1 MRDLAV
7 HSPLLLCVVTVIFG
21 AASSLLP
28 VSPVEPILVGVATV
42 APSWLLLPL
51 VVLAT
56 ASHMS
61 TKTLVF
67 LGAGRVERVLSG
79 AQRVRLE
86 RARVRLA
93 GRLRLQQ
100 GTLFFSS
107 VTGVPPFYL
116 TTVLCGSLRMPLR
129 HFLVLATIGRA
140 IRFATLLFIPQLF
153 IAEPL
158 GAQSGATPPAVT
170 AAGNGPDTY
179 VLISG
184 LVGGVEGFRK
194 VAARLLGQGKR
205 VIIIDPY
212 QLSIDSSDVSFHA
225 LARRVDRL
233 LDRQGVT
240 NAHVIGHAH
249 GGGVALR
256 LAANAP
262 TRVSDLFLLDV
273 GALARNRSAVI
284 SSSLR
289 LVPLITRLPGG
300 RRFVRGRFL
309 DGLRDNSGRTAWVD
323 EATGR
328 AYADPLLDQIGEVI
342 ALAVRLAAAEEPE
355 PLGAVIA
362 RVRVPVI
369 AILGGLARPAGPSPE
384 ELHALEPLGDRVCV
398 VRLPG
403 VAHFPHEEAPDEVLR
418 YLLRSRAMVAARS
431 VGR

>member
-1 MRDLAV
+1 MRDLALQ
-7 HSPLLLCVVTVIFG
+7 SPLLLCVVTVIFG

-28 VSPVEPILVGVATV
+28 VSPVEPILVGVAIV
-42 APSWLLLPL
+42 APPWLLLPL

-79 AQRVRLE
+79 TQRVRLE

-100 GTLFFSS
+100 GTLFLSS
-107 VTGVPPFYL
+107 LTGVPPFYL
-116 TTVLCGSLRMPLR
+116 TTVICGSLRLPLR

-140 IRFATLLFIPQLF
+140 IRFAALMFIPQLF
-153 IAEPL
+153 IGVPL
-158 GAQSGATPPAVT
+158 GAQSVATPPAVT
-170 AAGNGPDTY
+170 VAGNGPDTY

-184 LVGGVEGFRK
+184 MVGGVAGFRK

-205 VIIIDPY
+205 VITIDPY
-212 QLSIDSSDVSFHA
+212 QLSIGSIEVSFDA
-225 LARRVDRL
+225 LARRVDRVL
-233 LDRQGVT
+233 GQLGVT
-240 NAHVIGHAH
+240 NAHVVGHAH

-262 TRVSDLFLLDV
+262 ARVSDLFLLDV
-273 GALARNRSAVI
+273 GALARNRGPVF

-289 LVPLITRLPGG
+289 LLPIITRLPGG
-300 RRFVRGRFL
+300 RRFIRGRL
-309 DGLRDNSGRTAWVD
+309 LAGLRDNSGRTDWVD

-328 AYADPLLDQIGEVI
+328 AYADPLLDHIGEVI

-362 RVRVPVI
+362 RVRVPVTVL
-369 AILGGLARPAGPSPE
+369 LGKIARPAGPNTE
-384 ELHALEPLGDRVCV
+384 ELRALEPLGDRVCI
-398 VRLPG
+398 VRLQG

-418 YLLRSRAMVAARS
+418 HLLRSRAMVAARP
-431 VGR
+431 VGT